1 MGNRFCACR
10 LASFLRLHL
19 LVVFAAVPLLAHA
32 QGASDPG
39 CESTYQKMTTAC
51 LATKSA
57 QESTATS
64 AITNM
69 GFKQSTAIN
78 PNANIQNA
86 ASQTGQAASAS
97 IGSACESAR
106 EVCVKFCGE
115 QIKFHK
121 AEADR
126 YLQMT
131 PPFPQA
137 AKAQMDYAYIANDH
151 MASCNTNLG
160 TIASTSN
167 TLAWTLGGA
176 AVLAGAVALATKS
189 GGSGNNGDS
198 GSDERENT
206 ESQSDSST
214 SQSMSTDPTGADG
227 NSTGTGILSNPTG
240 TAGNPN
246 VLPLSNKLGDCADST
261 NFSKPACF
269 DPINDYCLEIV
280 PGSRLSDSICSGFCK
295 QIPHADSCHV
305 TLSYNH
311 QVNQVAMSPNLG
323 SQTLAQ
329 TQVQAQ
335 APTRTAFRTQALDC
349 SDSQMVNTS
358 ACLAPMTKYC
368 TQYGTQGK
376 GCTEFCKTHKNICK
390 S

>member
-1 MGNRFCACR
+1 MGNRGYAVR
-10 LASFLRLHL
+10 QGKRQKGFLIVL
-19 LVVFAAVPLLAHA
+19 FFGMPLSAHA
-32 QGASDPG
+32 QGTSDPG

-57 QESTATS
+57 QEAAASS
-64 AITNM
+64 AITTM
-69 GFKQSTAIN
+69 GFQQSTSIH
-78 PNANIQNA
+78 PNANIEKA
-86 ASQTGQAASAS
+86 ASQTGQAASAN

-106 EVCVKFCGE
+106 VVCVKFCGE

-126 YLQMT
+126 YLQMK
-131 PPFPQA
+131 PPSSQA

-189 GGSGNNGDS
+189 GGSGDDATS
-198 GSDERENT
+198 GGSGNPET
-206 ESQSDSST
+206 ESDSST
-214 SQSMSTDPTGADG
+214 SQSMSTDPTSPES
-227 NSTGTGILSNPTG
+227 NSTGTGTGSPSNPTA
-240 TAGNPN
+240 TAGRAN
-246 VLPLSNKLGDCADST
+246 VLPLSTKLGDWVDST

-269 DPINDYCLEIV
+269 DSINDYCLEIV
-280 PGSRLSDSICSGFCK
+280 SSSRLSDSICSGFCK
-295 QIPHADSCHV
+295 QIPHADSCHY

-311 QVNQVAMSPNLG
+311 PVNQQVAMRPRLG
-323 SQTLAQ
+323 SHTQTG
-329 TQVQAQ
+329 TV
-335 APTRTAFRTQALDC
+335 FRTQALDC

-368 TQYGTQGK
+368 AQYGTQGK

>member
-1 MGNRFCACR
+1 MGSRGCAVR
-10 LASFLRLHL
+10 QVKGQKGILIVL
-19 LVVFAAVPLLAHA
+19 FAMPLFSHA

-57 QESTATS
+57 QEGAANA
-64 AITNM
+64 AITTM
-69 GFKQSTAIN
+69 GFQQSTSIH
-78 PNANIQNA
+78 PNANIQKN
-86 ASQTGQAASAS
+86 ASQTGQAASAN

-115 QIKFHK
+115 KIKFHK
-121 AEADR
+121 AEADK

-131 PPFPQA
+131 PPRPED
-137 AKAQMDYAYIANDH
+137 AKTQMNYAYIANDH

-176 AVLAGAVALATKS
+176 AVLAGAVALATKGGGSGGDANS
-189 GGSGNNGDS
+189 GGSGS
-198 GSDERENT
+198 GNPET
-206 ESQSDSST
+206 ESDSST
-214 SQSMSTDPTGADG
+214 SQSMTTDPTSLESD
-227 NSTGTGILSNPTG
+227 STGTGTGGPSSPTA
-240 TAGNPN
+240 TAGRPN

-269 DPINDYCLEIV
+269 DPINDYCLEII
-280 PGSRLSDSICSGFCK
+280 PGNRLSDSICSGFCK

-305 TLSYNH
+305 TLTYNH
-311 QVNQVAMSPNLG
+311 PDNQVAMRPTMRSHT
-323 SQTLAQ
+323 QTG
-329 TQVQAQ
+329 TV
-335 APTRTAFRTQALDC
+335 FRTQALDC

-368 TQYGTQGK
+368 AQYGTQGK
-376 GCTEFCKTHKNICK
+376 GCAEFCKTHKNICK

>member
-1 MGNRFCACR
+1 MCVRNSGGTLSLGLYLSLIFILGTIFTRS
-10 LASFLRLHL
+10 LIAS
-19 LVVFAAVPLLAHA
+19 A

-64 AITNM
+64 VITSM
-69 GFKQSTAIN
+69 GFQQSTSIN
-78 PNANIQNA
+78 PNANIQKA

-189 GGSGNNGDS
+189 SGSGSGGSGNA
-198 GSDERENT
+198 

-227 NSTGTGILSNPTG
+227 TSNGTGSLSSPTA
-240 TAGNPN
+240 TAGKPN

-323 SQTLAQ
+323 SQTQAQ
-329 TQVQAQ
+329 T
-335 APTRTAFRTQALDC
+335 PTRTAFRTQALDC

-376 GCTEFCKTHKNICK
+376 GCAEFCKTHKNICK

>member
-1 MGNRFCACR
+1 MGNRVCIFR
-10 LASFLRLHL
+10 FASFLRLHL
-19 LVVFAAVPLLAHA
+19 LGVFAIPLLAHA
-32 QGASDPG
+32 QGASDSG

-64 AITNM
+64 VITTM
-69 GFKQSTAIN
+69 GFQQSTSIN
-78 PNANIQNA
+78 PNANIQQA

-189 GGSGNNGDS
+189 SGSGGS
-198 GSDERENT
+198 ENT

-227 NSTGTGILSNPTG
+227 NSTGTGSLSTPTA
-240 TAGNPN
+240 TAGKPN

-323 SQTLAQ
+323 SQTQTQAQ
-329 TQVQAQ
+329 TQAQ
-335 APTRTAFRTQALDC
+335 GPTRTAFRTQALDC
-349 SDSQMVNTS
+349 SDPQMVNTS

-376 GCTEFCKTHKNICK
+376 GCAEFCKTHKNICK

>member
-1 MGNRFCACR
+1 MENRLCVFR
-10 LASFLRLHL
+10 FASFLRLHL
-19 LVVFAAVPLLAHA
+19 LVVFALPLLAHA

-57 QESTATS
+57 QESAATS
-64 AITNM
+64 VITTM
-69 GFKQSTAIN
+69 GFQQSTAIN
-78 PNANIQNA
+78 PNAIIQQG
-86 ASQTGQAASAS
+86 ASQTGQAASAA

-126 YLQMT
+126 YLKMT
-131 PPFPQA
+131 PSFPQA
-137 AKAQMDYAYIANDH
+137 AKAQMDYAYIANGH

-189 GGSGNNGDS
+189 GGGEGGGSGGGEEHTDS
-198 GSDERENT
+198 S
-206 ESQSDSST
+206 ESQA
-214 SQSMSTDPTGADG
+214 MGTDPITNTGT
-227 NSTGTGILSNPTG
+227 STGNGTG
-240 TAGNPN
+240 TPGSPN
-246 VLPLSNKLGDCADST
+246 TVSLLNKLGDCADST

-280 PGSRLSDSICSGFCK
+280 PGNRLSDSICSGFCK
-295 QIPHADSCHV
+295 QIPHADACHV
-305 TLSYNH
+305 TLNYNH

-323 SQTLAQ
+323 SQNQ
-329 TQVQAQ
+329 
-335 APTRTAFRTQALDC
+335 TRTAFRTQALDC

>member
-1 MGNRFCACR
+1 MP
-10 LASFLRLHL
+10 LMAS
-19 LVVFAAVPLLAHA
+19 A

-64 AITNM
+64 AITTM
-69 GFKQSTAIN
+69 GHQQSTAIN
-78 PNANIQNA
+78 PNANIQQA

-97 IGSACESAR
+97 IGSACEAAR

-189 GGSGNNGDS
+189 GGGEGGSSGGSSEDQTDS
-198 GSDERENT
+198 S
-206 ESQSDSST
+206 ESQT
-214 SQSMSTDPTGADG
+214 MGTDPITNTGTTG
-227 NSTGTGILSNPTG
+227 TTGTGIPGS
-240 TAGNPN
+240 PN
-246 VLPLSNKLGDCADST
+246 TNSLLNKLGDCAESA

-269 DPINDYCLEIV
+269 DPINDYCLELA
-280 PGSRLSDSICSGFCK
+280 PETFFKDAICTGFCK
-295 QIPHADSCHV
+295 EIPHADSCLITRGSEQAV
-305 TLSYNH
+305 K
-311 QVNQVAMSPNLG
+311 QVSMSPDIG
-323 SQTLAQ
+323 YQTK
-329 TQVQAQ
+329 TK
-335 APTRTAFRTQALDC
+335 TKTKTKTEIKTKTAFATQTLDC
-349 SDSQMVNTS
+349 SSFQMVNTPQ
-358 ACLAPMTKYC
+358 CERPMTKYC

>member
-1 MGNRFCACR
+1 MGNRFCVFR
-10 LASFLRLHL
+10 FASFLRLHL
-19 LVVFAAVPLLAHA
+19 LVVFAVPLLAHG

-57 QESTATS
+57 QESTAAS
-64 AITNM
+64 AITTM
-69 GFKQSTAIN
+69 GYKQSTAIN

-198 GSDERENT
+198 GSDEGENT

-227 NSTGTGILSNPTG
+227 NSTGTGSLSSPTA
-240 TAGNPN
+240 TAGKPN

-295 QIPHADSCHV
+295 QIPHADSCRVV
-305 TLSYNH
+305 TLSYIAPSYNH
-311 QVNQVAMSPNLG
+311 PVNRVQVAMSPQVG
-323 SQTLAQ
+323 SQT
-329 TQVQAQ
+329 
-335 APTRTAFRTQALDC
+335 RTVFRTQALDC